1 MTFFETPVAKL
12 LKEHYVES
20 RLHMDGEDVLP
31 AQKFG
36 PHRLLQSELIGSRA
50 APHYAILDPKTGEFL
65 ARHRLSGPPGPQWGV
80 DFVQF
85 LSRPDPKTKKT

>member
-12 LKEHYVES
+12 LKERYVES
-20 RLHMDGEDVLP
+20 RLHMDGEASIP
-31 AQKFG
+31 AEKFG
-36 PHRLLQSELIGSRA
+36 PHRLLQSELIGNVS
-50 APHYAILDPKTGEFL
+50 APQYAIVDPKTGEFL

-85 LSRPDPKTKKT
+85 LSRPDHKAKKT